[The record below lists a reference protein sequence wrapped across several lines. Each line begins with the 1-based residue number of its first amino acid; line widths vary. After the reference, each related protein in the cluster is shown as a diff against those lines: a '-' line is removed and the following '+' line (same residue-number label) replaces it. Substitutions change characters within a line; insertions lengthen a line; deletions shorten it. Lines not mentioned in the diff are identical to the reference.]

1 MLNNGITLEGQFETV
16 QQAKAFLLELTA
28 ENYQL
33 VLKPHFVSSAGTHMR
48 HILDHYLAL
57 KEGLNQGLVNY
68 NRRNRYSSIESCPQ
82 TALLEWQNVELWL
95 KEVSQLDADMPL
107 TVECET
113 SINKT
118 QNTQT
123 QSTLARELVFVS
135 SHAVHHFSLLAVINS
150 LLGNKDE
157 VNFGIAPSTATYLRQ
172 QAYTRLP

>member
-1 MLNNGITLEGQFETV
+1 MLNNAITLEGQLETV
-16 QQAKAFLLELTA
+16 QQAKEFLLDLSA
-28 ENYQL
+28 ENYQM

-57 KEGLNQGLVNY
+57 KEGLNQGLINY
-68 NRRNRYSSIESCPQ
+68 NKRNRFSNVETCPQ
-82 TALLEWQNVELWL
+82 IALLEWQKVETWL
-95 KEVSQLDADMPL
+95 EEVSQLDADLPL
-107 TVECET
+107 IVACET

-135 SHAVHHFSLLAVINS
+135 SHAIHHFSLLAVINS

-157 VNFGIAPSTATYLRQ
+157 VNFGIAPNTATYIRQ
-172 QAYTRLP
+172 QA